1 MSFAGGSL
9 RIARIRRWPVD
20 FGFYNAIY
28 VQIETECGAIGEAEV
43 AMRRRT
49 RSVVALLDEMADNLV
64 GADATRIEQ
73 IQERLYRDAFLG
85 GTLLTIAISA
95 IDQAL
100 WDLNARALGV
110 PLHRMLGGLFRD
122 EVLLYT
128 HAAASGSPEALAE
141 QVRDRV
147 ARGFRGIKTTLPAFY
162 EKVTSIRHD
171 KPPLVP
177 VHHTET
183 EILSPRTFSYI
194 AEFFAAAREAAGP
207 DVHLMVDCHGRLN
220 VANSIRLAEALEP
233 YQLTFIEEPVPYE
246 RPDWLRE
253 VSTRVTTPIAAG
265 ERWGNHL
272 ASAPYL
278 ESHSVA
284 VAQPDVGICGGVT
297 AARRIA
303 NLAEAHAIS
312 VAFHNPFGPLQSAAT
327 WQLAATLP
335 NFMISESMVTPEQDP
350 YWQRYV
356 IDAPI
361 VSGGVWRPT
370 DAPGLGSRLDVD
382 ELERSQPRLVLDL
395 GGTR

>member
-1 MSFAGGSL
+1 MK
-9 RIARIRRWPVD
+9 IARIRRWPVD
-20 FGFYNAIY
+20 FGFYNAVY
-28 VQIETECGAIGEAEV
+28 VQIETDDGAVGEAEV

-64 GADATRIEQ
+64 GADATRIER

-110 PLHRMLGGLFRD
+110 PVHRMLGGAFRD
-122 EVLLYT
+122 EVLVYT
-128 HAAASGSPEALAE
+128 HAPASESPEKLAE
-141 QVRDRV
+141 RVRERV
-147 ARGFRGIKTTLPAFY
+147 DRGFRGIKTTLPGFY
-162 EKVTSIRHD
+162 EKVTSVHHERAQV
-171 KPPLVP
+171 VP
-177 VHHTET
+177 VHQTET
-183 EILSPRTFSYI
+183 EILNPSIFSYI
-194 AEFFAAAREAAGP
+194 ADYFAAAREAAGP
-207 DVHLMVDCHGRLN
+207 DVHLMLDCHGRLN

-233 YQLTFIEEPVPYE
+233 YRLTFIEEPVPYE

-265 ERWGNHL
+265 ERWGNHM
-272 ASAPYL
+272 ASAPFL

-284 VAQPDVGICGGVT
+284 VAQPDVGICGGIT

-303 NLAEAHAIS
+303 TIAEAHAIS
-312 VAFHNPFGPLQSAAT
+312 IAFHNPFGPLQSAAT

-335 NFMISESMVTPEQDP
+335 NFMISESMVTPEQAP

-356 IDAPI
+356 VNAP
-361 VSGGVWRPT
+361 VVKDGVWRPT
-370 DAPGLGSRLDVD
+370 DTPGLGPTLNVD
-382 ELERSQPRLVLDL
+382 ELERSEPRLVLDL

>member
-1 MSFAGGSL
+1 MK
-9 RIARIRRWPVD
+9 IARIRRWPVD
-20 FGFYNAIY
+20 FGFYNAVY
-28 VQIETECGAIGEAEV
+28 VQIETEDGAVGEAEV

-73 IQERLYRDAFLG
+73 IQERLYRDSFLG

-110 PLHRMLGGLFRD
+110 PVHRMLGGAFRD
-122 EVLLYT
+122 EVLVYT

-141 QVRDRV
+141 RIRDGIE
-147 ARGFRGIKTTLPAFY
+147 RGFRGIKTTLPGFY
-162 EKVTSIRHD
+162 EKVTSVRHEN
-171 KPPLVP
+171 PQVVP
-177 VHHTET
+177 VHQTET
-183 EILSPRTFSYI
+183 EILKPSIFSYI
-194 AEFFAAAREAAGP
+194 AEYFAAAREAAGP
-207 DVHLMVDCHGRLN
+207 DVHLMLDCHGRLN
-220 VANSIRLAEALEP
+220 VANAIRLAEALAP
-233 YQLTFIEEPVPYE
+233 YRLTFIEEPVPYE

-253 VSTRVTTPIAAG
+253 VSTRVSTPIAAG
-265 ERWGNHL
+265 ERWGNHM
-272 ASAPYL
+272 ASAPFL

-284 VAQPDVGICGGVT
+284 VAQPDVGICGGIT

-303 NLAEAHAIS
+303 AIAEAHAIS
-312 VAFHNPFGPLQSAAT
+312 IAFHNPFGPLQSAAT

-335 NFMISESMVTPEQDP
+335 NFMISESMVTPEQAP

-356 IDAPI
+356 NDAPV
-361 VSGGVWRPT
+361 VSDGVWRPT
-370 DAPGLGSRLDVD
+370 DKPGLGPTLNIE
-382 ELERSQPRLVLDL
+382 ELEQSGPRLILDL

>member
-1 MSFAGGSL
+1 MK
-9 RIARIRRWPVD
+9 IARIRRWAVD

-28 VQIETECGAIGEAEV
+28 VQIETEGGAVGEAEV

-49 RSVVALLDEMADNLV
+49 RSVVALLDEMADELI
-64 GADATRIEQ
+64 GADATRIER

-110 PLHRMLGGLFRD
+110 PVHRLLGGTFRD

-128 HAAASGSPEALAE
+128 HAPASGSPEALAE
-141 QVRDRV
+141 RISERV
-147 ARGFRGIKTTLPAFY
+147 DRGFRGIKTTLPGFY
-162 EKVTSIRHD
+162 EKVTSVRHEQAQV
-171 KPPLVP
+171 VP

-183 EILSPRTFSYI
+183 EILSPWIFEYI
-194 AEFFAAAREAAGP
+194 AEYFAAAREAAGR
-207 DVHLMVDCHGRLN
+207 DVHLMLDCHGRLN
-220 VANSIRLAEALEP
+220 VANAIRLAEALEP
-233 YQLTFIEEPVPYE
+233 HNLTFIEEPVPYE

-253 VSTRVTTPIAAG
+253 VSTRVSTPIAAG
-265 ERWGNHL
+265 ERWGNHI
-272 ASAPYL
+272 ASAPFL
-278 ESHSVA
+278 EAHSVA
-284 VAQPDVGICGGVT
+284 VAQPDVGICGGIT

-312 VAFHNPFGPLQSAAT
+312 IAFHNPFGPLQSAAT

-335 NFMISESMVTPEQDP
+335 NFMISESMVTPEQEP

-356 IDAPI
+356 NDAPL
-361 VSGGVWRPT
+361 VKDGVWRPT
-370 DAPGLGSRLDVD
+370 DKPGLGPTLNIE
-382 ELERSQPRLVLDL
+382 ELERSEPRLALDI